1 MSEVMYELKDKLE
14 YAYKGELKRA
24 QFVTMTAP
32 SFKQVDKVAP
42 LKQALMLA
50 IRDIQSVATG
60 DESKQSSG
68 NGSITGT
75 EVIQILYQGNGA
87 MATVMAHA
95 RQLFI
100 SGVALIDGETR
111 FTLPLI
117 DDMSIEDVEGM
128 LGEYLAA
135 FIVPSLMGGR

>member
-1 MSEVMYELKDKLE
+1 MSEVNYELKGKLE
-14 YAYKGELKRA
+14 YAFKGELKQA
-24 QFVTMTAP
+24 MFVTLSAP
-32 SFKQVDKVAP
+32 AFKQVDKVAP
-42 LKQALMLA
+42 LKQALTAA
-50 IRDIQSVATG
+50 IRDLPTPNPEHKAASAS
-60 DESKQSSG
+60 DEK
-68 NGSITGT
+68 ITGP
-75 EVIQILYQGNGA
+75 EIIQILYQGTGE
-87 MATVMAHA
+87 MARVLAHA

-117 DDMSIEDVEGM
+117 DDMSMDDVEGM